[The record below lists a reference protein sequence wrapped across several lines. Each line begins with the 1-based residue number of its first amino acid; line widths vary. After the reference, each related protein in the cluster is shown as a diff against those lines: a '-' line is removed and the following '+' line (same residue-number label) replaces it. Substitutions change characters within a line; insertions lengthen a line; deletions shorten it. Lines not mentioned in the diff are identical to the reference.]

1 MMREIWIQG
10 NNNDLET
17 LHLEYIEYIDPIKC
31 HSVFNFGLSNG
42 ARSEINTTFK
52 MKKHPVG
59 DLPIRKIEM
68 TYNNQDYYLTR
79 IRFFD

>member
-42 ARSEINTTFK
+42 SKSEIKTTFK
-52 MKKHPVG
+52 MKKH
-59 DLPIRKIEM
+59 
-68 TYNNQDYYLTR
+68 
-79 IRFFD
+79 